1 MTVVLVPESAKQMGV
16 SMKLQGQEYWFSYL
30 EKKVTDAEITPEKR
44 QEWEEKYDGYEMIWS
59 FTNPF
64 IQPVD
69 GQIDAACM
77 GGFKQ
82 DFSADYSGGGF
93 CCGIKYIG
101 SFSPQP
107 ELWAIW
113 AGTEAFSGHT
123 AAKGFDTGLV
133 SDIANWNVN
142 STSFTVQWEVSRW
155 LPKQERDKAFYK
167 DEYRFVAGDAISA
180 WTFVNQTDTKYT
192 LTYVNEVTL

>member
-1 MTVVLVPESAKQMGV
+1 MTVVLVPESTKQMGV
-16 SMKLQGQEYWFSYL
+16 SMKLQGQTYWFSYL
-30 EKKVTDAEITPEKR
+30 EKQVTDAVMTPEERDLAEK
-44 QEWEEKYDGYEMIWS
+44 KYDGYQMIWS

-77 GGFKQ
+77 LGAKQ
-82 DFSADYSGGGF
+82 DFTADYSGGGF

-113 AGTEAFSGHT
+113 ADTEYFSAHT
-123 AAKGFDTGLV
+123 AAVGFGDNAV
-133 SDIANWNVN
+133 DDKANWTYN
-142 STSFTVQWEVSRW
+142 STFTVQWEVERW

-180 WTFVNQTDTKYT
+180 FTFVNQTDTKYT
-192 LTYVNEVTL
+192 LTYINEVTL